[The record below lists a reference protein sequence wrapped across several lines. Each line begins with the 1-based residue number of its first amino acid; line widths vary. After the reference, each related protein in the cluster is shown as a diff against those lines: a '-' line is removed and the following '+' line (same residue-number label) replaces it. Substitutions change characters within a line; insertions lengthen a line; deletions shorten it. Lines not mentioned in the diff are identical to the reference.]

1 MKHVGPHVS
10 TVAKYIVFV
19 LIVGYIA
26 LLLLFVGGSRKSF
39 DEVSAAVSRAVDTD
53 SLSAQDSQ
61 ALKRN
66 FGLNSSDYSGVLYY
80 ASVSG
85 ISAEEVLLIQ
95 VADRSQISQVT
106 DALEERVE
114 NRQKDFEG
122 YAPEQ
127 AELLKNAR
135 QTVRGSYIFFVV
147 SENADRYMEA
157 FAGSL

>member
-114 NRQKDFEG
+114 NRQKDFKG

>member
-127 AELLKNAR
+127 AEFLKNAR